1 MVTTRSGD
9 KSKAAAPQKGP
20 PTKTGDKRSHSKTAH
35 SRDTDTL
42 ASDQKKRKASDNKE
56 EHVSTEIVPDNT
68 SGSVAK
74 IPQSKVR
81 QLIAKYGE
89 LPLSDTELAEPGKST
104 PDTILALLLNAM
116 LSSTRISHALAA
128 KTVATV
134 IKAGYHKL
142 DVLKKSTWEERT
154 QVLTE
159 GGYTHYREKTAT
171 MMGELAELIEDKYDG
186 DLNSI
191 LKTVGEDRTKIR
203 AELKRIK
210 GLGDVGI
217 DIFFDTAQHVW
228 PCLAP
233 FLDPRSA
240 KTAEAVGIGS
250 GVQELWDAVSRE
262 PEQMCRL
269 AAALTKLSS
278 AAGALSGLKINPD
291 RLAETLHHT
300 CQWGAAHS
308 GPTETGMNRLAL
320 SEDDAL
326 VRRWFANEVRKL
338 DCKLTVDEM
347 GNMFAKRA
355 GSLGSP
361 APMTA
366 MGSHLDTQPRGGRYD
381 GILGVVSAVEV
392 LRTLKESGFRTGFD
406 VGIVN
411 WTNEEGA
418 RFPRS
423 MMGSGVWAAEIPAE
437 EAWRLADIFDPS
449 ATVISELKKCG
460 FVGNLP
466 CSSSAPTGHPLGAH
480 FELHIEQGPILE
492 ESGKRIGAVQGAQ
505 AYRWLTFTVVGRDA
519 HTGTTPF
526 RARRDPLLA
535 AAKMIASS
543 NAIAK
548 KLGAL
553 ASTGIIKIPAN
564 SSTNTIASSAGF
576 TLDIRHPDDE
586 VVALVQK
593 QCLKS
598 FEKIAKEDGKGVE
611 FSWTLDTDSRAVKF
625 DKDCIQAVE
634 DAADALVGPDG
645 WLPLTSGA
653 GHDSVYTSKRCPT
666 AMIFVPCKDGV
677 SHHPEEYCSPEDW

>member
-1 MVTTRSGD
+1 MVTTRSGN
-9 KSKAAAPQKGP
+9 KSQAAARQKGP
-20 PTKTGDKRSHSKTAH
+20 PKKTGDKRSHSKTAH
-35 SRDTDTL
+35 SKDTDTL
-42 ASDQKKRKASDNKE
+42 ASDPKKPKASANKE
-56 EHVSTEIVPDNT
+56 EHVSAEDAPDKT
-68 SGSVAK
+68 SESA
-74 IPQSKVR
+74 SKVPQAKVR
-81 QLIAKYGE
+81 RLIAKYGE
-89 LPLSDTELAEPGKST
+89 LPLSDTELAEPGKPT

-116 LSSTRISHALAA
+116 LSSTRISHALVA

-171 MMGELAELIEDKYDG
+171 MLGELAQLIEDKYEG

-191 LKTVGEDRTKIR
+191 LKTAGEDRVKIR

-250 GVQELWDAVSRE
+250 DVQQLWDAVSQE

-269 AAALTKLSS
+269 ATALTKVRLD
-278 AAGALSGLKINPD
+278 GLKSEFTD
-291 RLAETLHHT
+291 
-300 CQWGAAHS
+300 
-308 GPTETGMNRLAL
+308 GPTETGMKRLAL

-338 DCKLTVDEM
+338 DCKLTVDQM

-355 GSLGSP
+355 GSLGPP

-381 GILGVVSAVEV
+381 GILGVVAAIEV
-392 LRTLKESGFRTGFD
+392 LCTLKENGFRTNFD

-418 RFPRS
+418 RFPKS
-423 MMGSGVWAAEIPAE
+423 MMGSGAWAGEIPVK
-437 EAWRLADIFDPS
+437 EAWGLADVFDPS
-449 ATVISELKKCG
+449 ATVISELEKYG
-460 FVGNLP
+460 FVGDLS
-466 CSSSAPTGHPLGAH
+466 CSSNAQTGQPLGAH

-526 RARRDPLLA
+526 RSRKDPLLA

-548 KLGAL
+548 KFGAL
-553 ASTGIIKIPAN
+553 ASTGIIKIPA
-564 SSTNTIASSAGF
+564 SSSMNTIASSASF

-586 VVALVQK
+586 VVAQVQE

-598 FEKIAKEDGKGVE
+598 FGKIANEDGKGVE
-611 FSWTLDTDSRAVKF
+611 FSWTLDTDSTAVKF

-634 DAADALVGPDG
+634 DAANALVGPDG
-645 WLPLTSGA
+645 WIPLTSGA